1 MKIEKIVKKLIKK
14 NITISTAES
23 CTGGLIAS
31 EITKVPNSSK
41 IFNLGLVTYSNSSK
55 NKILKI
61 NKKIIKKYGAVSL
74 EVCKE
79 MVKNLYKISKT
90 KICISVTG
98 IAGPSGG
105 TLHKPVGLVFI
116 GFKFKNKNK
125 VFMFNFN
132 KKFNRKKIQKLTC
145 KKVFEII
152 NLNI

>member
-74 EVCKE
+74 EICKE

-105 TLHKPVGLVFI
+105 SLYKPVGLVFI
-116 GFKFKNKNK
+116 GFKFKNTNK

>member
-41 IFNLGLVTYSNSSK
+41 IFNLGLVTYSNNSK
-55 NKILKI
+55 NIILKI

-74 EVCKE
+74 EVCKK
-79 MVKNLYKISKT
+79 MVENLHKISKT
-90 KICISVTG
+90 EICISVTG

-105 TLHKPVGLVFI
+105 TLYKPVGLVFV

-125 VFMFNFN
+125 VFMFNFD

>member
-1 MKIEKIVKKLIKK
+1 MKIDKIIKKLIKK

-41 IFNLGLVTYSNSSK
+41 IFNLGLVTYSNNSK
-55 NKILKI
+55 NIILKI

-79 MVKNLYKISKT
+79 MVKNLHKISKT

-105 TLHKPVGLVFI
+105 TLYKPVGLVFI

>member
-1 MKIEKIVKKLIKK
+1 MKIDKIIKKLIKK

-55 NKILKI
+55 NIILKI

-79 MVKNLYKISKT
+79 MVKNLHKISKT

-105 TLHKPVGLVFI
+105 TLYKPVGLVFI

>member
-14 NITISTAES
+14 NITVSTAES

-41 IFNLGLVTYSNSSK
+41 IFNLGLVTYSNNSK
-55 NKILKI
+55 NIILKI

-79 MVKNLYKISKT
+79 MVKNLHKISKT

-105 TLHKPVGLVFI
+105 TLYKPVGLVFI

>member
-14 NITISTAES
+14 NITVSTAES

-55 NKILKI
+55 NIILKI

-79 MVKNLYKISKT
+79 MVKNLHKISKT

-105 TLHKPVGLVFI
+105 TLYKPVGLVFI

>member
-1 MKIEKIVKKLIKK
+1 MKIKKIVKKLIKK

-55 NKILKI
+55 NIILKI

-79 MVKNLYKISKT
+79 MVKNLHKISKT

-105 TLHKPVGLVFI
+105 TLYKPVGLVFI

>member
-55 NKILKI
+55 NIILKI

-79 MVKNLYKISKT
+79 MVKNLHKISKT

-105 TLHKPVGLVFI
+105 TLYKPVGLVFI

>member
-74 EVCKE
+74 EVCQR
-79 MVKNLYKISKT
+79 MIKNLHKISKT

-105 TLHKPVGLVFI
+105 SLYKPVGLVFI
-116 GFKFKNKNK
+116 GFKFKNTNK

>member
-1 MKIEKIVKKLIKK
+1 MKIDKIVKKLIKK

-31 EITKVPNSSK
+31 EITKVQNSSK

-74 EVCKE
+74 QVCKE

-105 TLHKPVGLVFI
+105 TFYKPVGLVFI

-125 VFMFNFN
+125 ALACEVISTLSN
-132 KKFNRKKIQKLTC
+132 
-145 KKVFEII
+145 V
-152 NLNI
+152 